1 MKKSFL
7 SLLSLFTLLIL
18 ILSLT
23 VVILFLRYKS
33 WEDEFEKNMDTQ
45 YVIVMDDVKGI
56 SFNEK
61 LVQFVLSSS
70 DTEFLQLEVKEVGV
84 LILATLDQYMQEGF
98 TVERIY
104 IDPYRSKWNIYCNIK
119 YESISIWVSL
129 DINKDD
135 IQSAQIY
142 TKNVY
147 LGPFNVSKYFNIEN
161 LINKGIGESIVTLNE
176 NGFVGRYIENIELLE
191 DTIVL
196 KGSRY

>member
-1 MKKSFL
+1 MKKFLLFFL
-7 SLLSLFTLLIL
+7 SLLTILIL
-18 ILSLT
+18 ILTLT
-23 VVILFLRYKS
+23 VTILSLRYKA
-33 WEDEFEKNMDTQ
+33 WKEEFESNMDTQ
-45 YVIVMDDVKGI
+45 YVITMEDIKEI

-61 LVQFVLSSS
+61 IVQFVLSSS

-84 LILATLDQYMQEGF
+84 LLLATLEQYLQEGF
-98 TVERIY
+98 TVESIY
-104 IDPYRSKWNIYCNIK
+104 ILPSKSRWEIYSNIK
-119 YESISIWVSL
+119 YESISTWVSL

-147 LGPFNVSKYFNIEN
+147 VGPFNVSKYFNIVD

-191 DTIVL
+191 ESIVL